1 MEAYED
7 IKLIACDMDGT
18 LLDEHSQVPLETFD
32 LVRAL
37 DGAGIRFVAASGRR
51 YDTLRAFFEPVAD
64 RMDFV
69 ASNGAQVFVR
79 GKLVDREVFS
89 HAALRRLYAL
99 VNEFDNLH
107 MVVYDRTNSYL
118 LDDPACFDAEF
129 DKDLPNPV
137 VLRDLPSPDTSIV
150 KVSISCDSAQ
160 MDMAYILSRE
170 LEADFVFA
178 PSRQREPN
186 FKSRMRTGIHA
197 LPTQHTITC
206 RHSVGLAGERGIQDL
221 GVAQARRLACAAMHT
236 QIMVDLHA
244 HQAYA
249 TKRFVHTAKR
259 AQRAA
264 PHAARPEQLRN
275 HNRRQREDPRKRA
288 EQHGL
293 IHGAYGI
300 HQFEHGHA
308 AYCGKSKHRRR
319 DPDLRLARNR
329 ALAHRNAQLAAKPI
343 NELTQ
348 QVHRTRP
355 AAKSTPANYAVN
367 RQNRKRPGKA
377 GKSNAFRRNCH
388 LNRSEW
394 IKQIES
400 KQMR

>member
-18 LLDEHSQVPLETFD
+18 LLDEHSQVPPETFD

-37 DGAGIRFVAASGRR
+37 DAAGIRFVAASGRR

-150 KVSISCDSAQ
+150 KV
-160 MDMAYILSRE
+160 LSRE

-178 PSRQREPN
+178 PSGVKWIDVMQRGVN
-186 FKSRMRTGIHA
+186 KATGINQVLAAHGIAAENVMAFGDSMNDYEILRMVGHSCAMGNGRWAVKQISKRIIGANTEQAVQAELRAVLESRVIGHHA
-197 LPTQHTITC
+197 L
-206 RHSVGLAGERGIQDL
+206 D
-221 GVAQARRLACAAMHT
+221 
-236 QIMVDLHA
+236 
-244 HQAYA
+244 
-249 TKRFVHTAKR
+249 
-259 AQRAA
+259 
-264 PHAARPEQLRN
+264 
-275 HNRRQREDPRKRA
+275 A
-288 EQHGL
+288 E
-293 IHGAYGI
+293 
-300 HQFEHGHA
+300 
-308 AYCGKSKHRRR
+308 
-319 DPDLRLARNR
+319 
-329 ALAHRNAQLAAKPI
+329 
-343 NELTQ
+343 
-348 QVHRTRP
+348 
-355 AAKSTPANYAVN
+355 
-367 RQNRKRPGKA
+367 
-377 GKSNAFRRNCH
+377 
-388 LNRSEW
+388 
-394 IKQIES
+394 
-400 KQMR
+400 

>member
-1 MEAYED
+1 METYED

-18 LLDEHSQVPLETFD
+18 LLDERSQVPPETFD

-37 DGAGIRFVAASGRR
+37 DAVGIRFVAASGRR

-99 VNEFDNLH
+99 VEEFDNLH

-129 DKDLPNPV
+129 DKDLPNPL

-178 PSRQREPN
+178 PSGVKWIDVMQRGVN
-186 FKSRMRTGIHA
+186 KATGIN
-197 LPTQHTITC
+197 Q
-206 RHSVGLAGERGIQDL
+206 VLAAH
-221 GVAQARRLACAAMHT
+221 GVAAENVMAFGDSMNDYEILRMVGHSCAMGNG
-236 QIMVDLHA
+236 
-244 HQAYA
+244 
-249 TKRFVHTAKR
+249 RW
-259 AQRAA
+259 
-264 PHAARPEQLRN
+264 
-275 HNRRQREDPRKRA
+275 
-288 EQHGL
+288 
-293 IHGAYGI
+293 
-300 HQFEHGHA
+300 
-308 AYCGKSKHRRR
+308 
-319 DPDLRLARNR
+319 
-329 ALAHRNAQLAAKPI
+329 
-343 NELTQ
+343 
-348 QVHRTRP
+348 
-355 AAKSTPANYAVN
+355 AV
-367 RQNRKRPGKA
+367 
-377 GKSNAFRRNCH
+377 
-388 LNRSEW
+388 
-394 IKQIES
+394 KQIS
-400 KQMR
+400 KRIIGTNTEQAVQAELRAVVQSRAIGYHTFDIE